1 MKHIAIA
8 LERTMKDCR
17 DKITGITSYACKCP
31 DWEVHIIPEHLG
43 NSRTE
48 RILGELRPDGIIFEG
63 ERFAIRRKYPS
74 IAIDTFL
81 SGTPNGVDACINCD
95 DAAIGRT
102 AAELMSRRQFRNFA
116 CVGPD
121 WHFEQAHA
129 VARFEAFESRAME
142 LGGMFC
148 GRFLVKRETD
158 LATRTFSLHI
168 NDWLSRLP
176 SPCAVFVYMD
186 FLTLPLTVAA
196 KRVKLNIPS
205 QIGII
210 SVDNEATICENAAP
224 TISSIEPDFVR
235 AGFRSAE
242 LLDRFMRTGKPKNP
256 RIEQY
261 GIKAVHERMSSRN
274 TAGQFHLVAQIQE
287 AIRVSATEGVRVSDL
302 ARKFNL
308 STRMLEY
315 HFRNSIGCSI
325 RDEILRTRLSNV
337 KQLLEDSSV
346 PIGEIPSRT
355 GFGTSAN
362 LQSVFRRHTGSS
374 LRDWRKAALE
384 KSKSG
389 QETPS

>member
-17 DKITGITSYACKCP
+17 DKITGIISYACRCP

-43 NSRTE
+43 DSRTE
-48 RILGELRPDGIIFEG
+48 KILGELRPDGIIFEG

-81 SGTPNGVDACINCD
+81 SGVPDGVDACINCD
-95 DAAIGRT
+95 DAIIGRT
-102 AAELMSRRQFRNFA
+102 AAELMHRRQFRNFA
-116 CVGPD
+116 CVGPA

-129 VARFEAFESRAME
+129 VARLEAFESRTTE
-142 LGGMFC
+142 LGGTFC
-148 GRFLVKRETD
+148 GMFLVKRETD
-158 LATRTFSLHI
+158 LATRTFSHHI

-186 FLTLPLTVAA
+186 FLTLPLIVAA

-210 SVDNEATICENAAP
+210 SVDNETTICENAAP

-235 AGFRSAE
+235 AGYRSAE

-256 RIEQY
+256 RIERY
-261 GIKAVHERMSSRN
+261 GIKTVHERMSSQN
-274 TAGQFHLVAQIQE
+274 TAGQFHLVAQVQE
-287 AIRVSATEGVRVSDL
+287 AIRVSATEGIRVSDL
-302 ARKFNL
+302 AQKFNL

-315 HFRNSIGCSI
+315 HFQNSVGSSI
-325 RDEILRTRLSNV
+325 RDEILRVRMAAV
-337 KQLLEDSSV
+337 KKLLEDTSV
-346 PIGEIPSRT
+346 PIGEIADRT

-362 LQSVFRRHTGSS
+362 LQAVFRRHTGSS
-374 LRDWRKAALE
+374 LRDWRKQFSKPSAARR
-384 KSKSG
+384 
-389 QETPS
+389 